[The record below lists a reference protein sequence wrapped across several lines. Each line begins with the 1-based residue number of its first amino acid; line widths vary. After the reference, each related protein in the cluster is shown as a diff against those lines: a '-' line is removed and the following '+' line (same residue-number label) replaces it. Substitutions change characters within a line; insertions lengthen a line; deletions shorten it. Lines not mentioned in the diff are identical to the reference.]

1 MIKLRLKKDHRFR
14 VGDTSFMLM
23 AGSIVKLTQYDID
36 REKSLIDFGDNLV
49 DWQHNNKIK
58 NLFHEIDL
66 AFDMNGTEITTGMKV
81 LVHQDHTTEAVVI
94 QPFPRNPTVTRPGC
108 WVDIEKGNEGVEGM
122 PSFILEVVPAP
133 G

>member
-14 VGDTSFMLM
+14 VGVTSFMLK
-23 AGSIVKLTQYDID
+23 AGSIAKLIQYDIE

-49 DWQHNNKIK
+49 EWQHNNKIK

-81 LVHQDHTTEAVVI
+81 LVHQDQTREAVVI
-94 QPFPRNPTVTRPGC
+94 RPFPRNKTVVRPGC

-122 PSFILEVVPAP
+122 PSYVLEAVPAP